1 MNSRRKLIVAL
12 GAGALTAPL
21 ASFAQQQGKVWRVG
35 FFYFGSLQ
43 SSLDSGRYNAFLQGM
58 REFGYIEGQNFV
70 VEARFADGKT
80 EALPELAAEL
90 IRKNVD
96 VIVASGT
103 PVNRVLHEA
112 TVTVPVVSAVS
123 SDLVGDGFVKS
134 LAHPGGNITGLTD
147 FAPEMG
153 QKQVELLT
161 ACVPKL
167 SRFAVLVNPS
177 NPGHL
182 GRLKLIEAT
191 TQKVGIHVL
200 SVEAGTPDDVMRSF
214 NAMARDGAQAVL
226 ILSDGFFLQQARQIA
241 ELALKHRLPSISLNL
256 EHVEGGGLM
265 SYGPNITDNFRR
277 AAAFVDKILK
287 GTNPG
292 DLPVEQATKF
302 ELVVNMKTAKVLGI
316 KIPNSILALATRV
329 IE

>member
-1 MNSRRKLIVAL
+1 MNNRRKLIVAL
-12 GAGALTAPL
+12 GAGTLAAPL
-21 ASFAQQQGKVWRVG
+21 ASFAQEQGKVWRVG

-58 REFGYIEGQNFV
+58 RELGYIEGQTFV
-70 VEARFADGKT
+70 VEARFADGKSD
-80 EALPELAAEL
+80 ALRALAAEL
-90 IRKNVD
+90 IRKHVD
-96 VIVASGT
+96 VIVATGT

-112 TVTVPVVSAVS
+112 TLTVPIVSAVS

-147 FAPEMG
+147 FAPEIG

-167 SRFAVLVNPS
+167 SRFAVLANPS

-191 TQKVGIHVL
+191 AQKVGIHVL
-200 SVEAGTPDDVMRSF
+200 SVEGRTPDDIMRSF
-214 NAMARDGAQAVL
+214 SVMARDRAQAVL

-241 ELALKHRLPSISLNL
+241 ELALAHGLPSISLNL
-256 EHVEGGGLM
+256 EHVEAGGLM
-265 SYGPNITDNFRR
+265 SYGPNITDNFHR

-287 GTNPG
+287 GTKPG
-292 DLPVEQATKF
+292 DLPVEQATTF
-302 ELVVNMKTAKVLGI
+302 ELVINMKTAKVLGVN
-316 KIPNSILALATRV
+316 IPNSILVQATRL